1 MEETILNK
9 NFSKIINEKLKKKE
23 TEEEKDTAEK
33 ANNQTKSF
41 SSDTKTS
48 TQTNSNTENSEDL
61 KKLSANEAL
70 EKVAEIAQNYRVSDT
85 VDAPDS
91 LGLEKIDVPNKTQ
104 EEIENL
110 AKSQVES
117 QYNTSKGKSNQSFQ
131 NKIDDIIQSNQS
143 IIEKN
148 QENKDQINSYYDNS
162 VKETEN
168 QALKRGLARSS
179 IVIGELAS
187 IEGSRANELSKLL
200 TSYQS
205 ALDENQKKIQDY
217 EVQKQQAID
226 NLDIQQALAIEE
238 KISSLTEEYNK
249 ARKEAIT
256 FNNNVEKLEAEY
268 KLDLDKRKQ
277 EKEQTAL
284 KIDKTYGTDYIEQE
298 IQQKQ
303 YDFLEQYFDSLEPN
317 YALNLLLTNKNFKT
331 VLKSNYSKLY
341 QHIAKKV

>member
-1 MEETILNK
+1 MNK

>member
-1 MEETILNK
+1 MEETILSK
-9 NFSKIINEKLKKKE
+9 NLSKIINEKLKKKE

-33 ANNQTKSF
+33 ANNQIKSF

-48 TQTNSNTENSEDL
+48 TQTNSNTDNSEDL

-85 VDAPDS
+85 VDAPES

-117 QYNTSKGKSNQSFQ
+117 QYNTSKEKSNQSFQ
-131 NKIDDIIQSNQS
+131 SKIDDIIQSNQS

-187 IEGSRANELSKLL
+187 IEGSRANELAKLL

-205 ALDENQKKIQDY
+205 TLDENQKKIQDY

-238 KISSLTEEYNK
+238 KIASLTEEYNK

-331 VLKSNYSKLY
+331 VLQSNYSKLY